1 MMQSQP
7 SESKPYKSFYG
18 EIYVTESAHLAELIF
33 KRRSELNNEGT
44 LPNFFW
50 RIPKYKKSFGLQTM
64 YASRLLKTYDIS
76 AIIKGLN
83 NKAVKNVLSFS
94 NKRLIPFIDE
104 AQSLVKDKV
113 FEDKTQQ
120 DKSKLEPKKPFGKK
134 NLWSIL
140 NE

>member
-1 MMQSQP
+1 
-7 SESKPYKSFYG
+7 
-18 EIYVTESAHLAELIF
+18 
-33 KRRSELNNEGT
+33 
-44 LPNFFW
+44 
-50 RIPKYKKSFGLQTM
+50 M

-113 FEDKTQQ
+113 FKDKTLQ